1 MSDEILVSVVMSLF
15 NPDKPL
21 LKKSIES
28 LSNQSYT
35 NIEII
40 IIDDGM
46 NAEDIFFLKSLIE
59 GKENFFVYKNIKNIG
74 LTKSLNIAISK
85 SNGELIARND
95 ADDISDKNRIEKQVN
110 YFKKNKEVGVL
121 GTWYS
126 VFNDNNND
134 NDNERKYEYRYSND
148 HNILLEMLFERNPF
162 CHSSVMI
169 KKDILKKLGGYNP
182 KYKVSQDLD
191 LWFRISKNYSL
202 NILQENLVERYL
214 SKKSISMSSKR
225 WMQLFNSLFIRLN
238 YVSISEKTIVSIYKI
253 FKTFFK
259 GVILNISP
267 SLTHRLK
274 KLYRI
279 YLKTDR

>member
-28 LSNQSYT
+28 LSSQSYT

-126 VFNDNNND
+126 VIND
-134 NDNERKYEYRYSND
+134 NDNEREYEYRYSND

-169 KKDILKKLGGYNP
+169 KKDILKKLGGYNS

-267 SLTHRLK
+267 SLTHKLK

>member
-126 VFNDNNND
+126 VISD
-134 NDNERKYEYRYSND
+134 NDNEREYEYRYSND

-267 SLTHRLK
+267 SLTHKLK

>member
-28 LSNQSYT
+28 LSSQSYT

-126 VFNDNNND
+126 VISD
-134 NDNERKYEYRYSND
+134 NDNEREYEYRYSND

-267 SLTHRLK
+267 SLTHKLK

>member
-126 VFNDNNND
+126 VFNDND

>member
-28 LSNQSYT
+28 LSNQSYA

-126 VFNDNNND
+126 VFNDND

>member
-28 LSNQSYT
+28 LSSQSYT

-126 VFNDNNND
+126 VT

-202 NILQENLVERYL
+202 NILQENLVERHL

-267 SLTHRLK
+267 SLTHKLK

>member
-126 VFNDNNND
+126 VFNDNDND

-274 KLYRI
+274 KFYRI

>member
-28 LSNQSYT
+28 LSNQSYA

-126 VFNDNNND
+126 VFNDNDND

>member
-28 LSNQSYT
+28 LSSQSYT

-46 NAEDIFFLKSLIE
+46 NADDIFFLKNLIE

-126 VFNDNNND
+126 VI

-238 YVSISEKTIVSIYKI
+238 YVSISEKTIVSIYRI

-267 SLTHRLK
+267 SLTHKLK

-279 YLKTDR
+279 YFKTDR

>member
-28 LSNQSYT
+28 LSSQSYT

-126 VFNDNNND
+126 VIND
-134 NDNERKYEYRYSND
+134 NDNEREYEYRYSND

-267 SLTHRLK
+267 SLTHKLK

>member
-1 MSDEILVSVVMSLF
+1 MSNEILVSVVMSLF

-28 LSNQSYT
+28 LSSQSYT

-46 NAEDIFFLKSLIE
+46 NAEDIFFLKSLIK

-126 VFNDNNND
+126 VI

-169 KKDILKKLGGYNP
+169 KKDILKKLGGYNS

-202 NILQENLVERYL
+202 NILQENLVERHL

-225 WMQLFNSLFIRLN
+225 WMQLFNSLFIRLS
-238 YVSISEKTIVSIYKI
+238 YVSISEKTFVSIYKI

-267 SLTHRLK
+267 SLTHKLK

>member
-28 LSNQSYT
+28 LSSQSYT

-46 NAEDIFFLKSLIE
+46 NADDIFFLKNLIE

-126 VFNDNNND
+126 VI

-169 KKDILKKLGGYNP
+169 KKDILKKLGGYNS

-238 YVSISEKTIVSIYKI
+238 YVSISEKTIVSIYRI

-267 SLTHRLK
+267 SLTHKLK

-279 YLKTDR
+279 YFKTDR

>member
-1 MSDEILVSVVMSLF
+1 MSNEILVSVVMSLF

-28 LSNQSYT
+28 LSSQSYT

-46 NAEDIFFLKSLIE
+46 NADDIFFLKNLIE

-126 VFNDNNND
+126 VI

-169 KKDILKKLGGYNP
+169 KKDILKKLGGYNS

-225 WMQLFNSLFIRLN
+225 WMQLFNSLFIRLS
-238 YVSISEKTIVSIYKI
+238 YVSISEKTFVSIYKI

-267 SLTHRLK
+267 SLTHKLK

-279 YLKTDR
+279 YFKTDR

>member
-126 VFNDNNND
+126 VISD
-134 NDNERKYEYRYSND
+134 NDNEREYEYRYSND

-202 NILQENLVERYL
+202 NI
-214 SKKSISMSSKR
+214 
-225 WMQLFNSLFIRLN
+225 
-238 YVSISEKTIVSIYKI
+238 I
-253 FKTFFK
+253 F
-259 GVILNISP
+259 
-267 SLTHRLK
+267 
-274 KLYRI
+274 
-279 YLKTDR
+279 

>member
-28 LSNQSYT
+28 LSSQSYT

-126 VFNDNNND
+126 VINDND
-134 NDNERKYEYRYSND
+134 NDNEREYEYRYSND

-202 NILQENLVERYL
+202 NILQENLVKRYL

-267 SLTHRLK
+267 SLTHKLK